1 MSAGRIDWDDIHR
14 RMEKAG
20 AAIEKGYSPGP
31 EELAKILKARADALA
46 REPEEA
52 GAGDSIEI
60 VEFQLASEHYGI
72 ESRYVSEVYPIRDYT
87 PLPNTP
93 PFVFGLVNVRGQIIS
108 VVDIK
113 KLFDMPD
120 RGLSDLNKVIIIRD
134 DAMEFAILADS
145 ILGVRILHAD
155 EIQPPLPTLKGIRA
169 EFLMGV
175 TGDGMVILD
184 GRKLLADENLIVN
197 EEP

>member
-1 MSAGRIDWDDIHR
+1 MSAGRIDWDDIHQ

-20 AAIEKGYSPGP
+20 AAIEKGYSPSP
-31 EELAKILKARADALA
+31 EELTKILNARADALA
-46 REPEEA
+46 REPGEA
-52 GAGDSIEI
+52 TARDSIEI
-60 VEFQLASEHYGI
+60 VEFQLATEHYGI
-72 ESRYVSEVYPIRDYT
+72 ESRYVSEAYPVRDYT
-87 PLPNTP
+87 PLPGTP

-113 KLFDMPD
+113 KFFDMPD

-145 ILGVRILHAD
+145 IVGVRVLRTD
-155 EIQPPLPTLKGIRA
+155 EIQPPLPTLTGIRA

-175 TGDGMVILD
+175 TAEGMVILD
-184 GRKLLADENLIVN
+184 GRKLLADENIIVH